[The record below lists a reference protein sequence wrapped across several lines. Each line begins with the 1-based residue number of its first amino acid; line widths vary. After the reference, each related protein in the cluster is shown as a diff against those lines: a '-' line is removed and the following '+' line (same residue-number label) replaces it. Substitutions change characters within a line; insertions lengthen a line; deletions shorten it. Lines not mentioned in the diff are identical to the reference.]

1 MIDKLLVATAPVE
14 KALQIKLARDVDGAT
29 FWGALD
35 EALVPRL
42 KASGAGADGDAALAE
57 FGNVFKNRSLQKGCV
72 ITLTWVQPS
81 TLKVTICSSV
91 FLLTFVIF
99 RAVFILKNYM

>member
-1 MIDKLLVATAPVE
+1 MPRDQLLAAADPVE

-42 KASGAGADGDAALAE
+42 KASGAGADGDAALAA
-57 FGNVFKNRSLQKGCV
+57 FGNVFKNRSLKKGFV

-81 TLKVTICSSV
+81 TLKVMC
-91 FLLTFVIF
+91 LLH
-99 RAVFILKNYM
+99 